1 MAFCA
6 RQKPLKEIM
15 RFLMLFFVG
24 ALGVGFS
31 QTELDLKDLEKKPA
45 GIVRD
50 YYLWRYISDKK
61 TTLEN
66 AKKAYELTQNKN
78 NALQK
83 AMQEKGSD
91 NAEKSPDAKM
101 PEDIYCKQITL
112 ESMLE
117 TTDTFQNSCIAIALK
132 SKIRDFDKIPLQTI
146 KPLQEK
152 IKEAYPVL
160 YEELEILQSK
170 HVSASLFKANAQV
183 FSALFNHLSYEKKLQ
198 IFEEHIPIKELNRL
212 LDENY
217 PAFNR
222 LIYQVILDPKLDH
235 FKDALAKSNA
245 TQSNAQTFFILG
257 INEILRKKPS
267 KALKYFE
274 RSEAVVKDDDFSKDR
289 AIFWQY
295 LASKKK
301 KTLERLSQSPA
312 LNLYSLYASRKLKTT
327 PSYRIISRIQNLSQE
342 DPPFNTHDPF
352 LWQIFKE
359 KTLSLKDEG
368 AFNAMLK
375 SLYYEKSAPEL
386 TYLLS
391 QRNKDKIYYYL
402 SPYEGIIEWQNTD
415 ERAMAYAI
423 ARQESF
429 LLPALISRSFAL
441 GLMQIMPFNV
451 GPFAK
456 SLGMDNVDLNDM
468 FNPNIALKFGNY
480 YLNHLKKEFNHP
492 LFVAYAYNAGPGFLR
507 RWLESSKR
515 FKEKNHFEPW
525 LSMELMPY
533 SETRMYGFRVMLNY
547 LIYQEIFGNFIPI
560 DAFLEQ
566 TLNSKDK
573 P

>member
-1 MAFCA
+1 
-6 RQKPLKEIM
+6 M
-15 RFLMLFFVG
+15 RFLILFFMG
-24 ALGVGFS
+24 MLGVGFS
-31 QTELDLKDLEKKPA
+31 QTELSLKDLEKKPA

-61 TTLEN
+61 TSLEN

-78 NALQK
+78 SALQK
-83 AMQEKGSD
+83 AMQEKGVENSD
-91 NAEKSPDAKM
+91 KTSDVKL

-117 TTDTFQNSCIAIALK
+117 TTDAFQASCIAIALK
-132 SKIRDFDKIPLQTI
+132 SKIRDFDKIPFQTF

-257 INEILRKKPS
+257 INEILRKKTS

-301 KTLERLSQSPA
+301 KT
-312 LNLYSLYASRKLKTT
+312 
-327 PSYRIISRIQNLSQE
+327 
-342 DPPFNTHDPF
+342 
-352 LWQIFKE
+352 
-359 KTLSLKDEG
+359 
-368 AFNAMLK
+368 
-375 SLYYEKSAPEL
+375 
-386 TYLLS
+386 
-391 QRNKDKIYYYL
+391 
-402 SPYEGIIEWQNTD
+402 
-415 ERAMAYAI
+415 
-423 ARQESF
+423 
-429 LLPALISRSFAL
+429 
-441 GLMQIMPFNV
+441 
-451 GPFAK
+451 
-456 SLGMDNVDLNDM
+456 
-468 FNPNIALKFGNY
+468 
-480 YLNHLKKEFNHP
+480 
-492 LFVAYAYNAGPGFLR
+492 
-507 RWLESSKR
+507 
-515 FKEKNHFEPW
+515 
-525 LSMELMPY
+525 
-533 SETRMYGFRVMLNY
+533 
-547 LIYQEIFGNFIPI
+547 
-560 DAFLEQ
+560 
-566 TLNSKDK
+566 
-573 P
+573 

>member
-1 MAFCA
+1 
-6 RQKPLKEIM
+6 
-15 RFLMLFFVG
+15 
-24 ALGVGFS
+24 
-31 QTELDLKDLEKKPA
+31 
-45 GIVRD
+45 
-50 YYLWRYISDKK
+50 
-61 TTLEN
+61 
-66 AKKAYELTQNKN
+66 
-78 NALQK
+78 
-83 AMQEKGSD
+83 
-91 NAEKSPDAKM
+91 M

-117 TTDTFQNSCIAIALK
+117 TTDAFQASCIAIGLK

-146 KPLQEK
+146 KSLQEK

-257 INEILRKKPS
+257 INEILRKKTS

-312 LNLYSLYASRKLKTT
+312 LNLYSLYASRKLQTT

-456 SLGMDNVDLNDM
+456 SLGMDNIDLNDM

-560 DAFLEQ
+560 DTFLEQ